1 MMCPCLRGFAC
12 IIAVVGC
19 SLFTV
24 GRWLL
29 LVGSCCL
36 LWCVVDRCLL
46 FVAICCCVI
55 SLFVVVVACGLVSG
69 GVRCLSF
76 VVAWCCL

>member
-1 MMCPCLRGFAC
+1 MMCSCLRGFAC

-19 SLFTV
+19 SLFIV

-29 LVGSCCL
+29 FVGYCCL
-36 LWCVVDRCLL
+36 LLCVVGRCLL

-55 SLFVVVVACGLVSG
+55 SLFVVKVGCGLVIG
-69 GVRCLSF
+69 GVHCLSI
-76 VVAWCCL
+76 VVA